1 MKNYP
6 DINGRSRRNGAAGHA
21 QAGHYE
27 FLYHEVKAPS
37 EERSEAFEMLLEE
50 KDYSGLRD

>member
-6 DINGRSRRNGAAGHA
+6 DINGRSWRNGVAGHA
-21 QAGHYE
+21 LAGHYE
-27 FLYHEVKAPS
+27 CLYHEVKVPS
-37 EERSEAFEMLLEE
+37 EERSEASEMLLRE